1 MVRLSLVLA
10 VAVVMFSMSACTS
23 DPVAPTDAELLA
35 KSCAGERLDV
45 CEPYAF
51 AIVTAGAITPD
62 MLRVGDLIADAR
74 VTASLTTCGADS
86 PAAHSVRID
95 ALANVAAPDGGTSQR
110 SFFLLDREDTDRDGE
125 IDVTVPSPFDTGV
138 PPSTLVTLR
147 FTPRID
153 VTVTLPD
160 GTPQVRSC
168 NGASFE
174 VPYTTGERYLVGV
187 DGGV

>member
-1 MVRLSLVLA
+1 MRLSLVLA
-10 VAVVMFSMSACTS
+10 LAVVTFSIGACAD
-23 DPVAPTDAELLA
+23 DPPAPTDAELLA

-51 AIVTAGAITPD
+51 AIMTAGAITPD
-62 MLRVGDLIADAR
+62 MLRVGDLVADAR
-74 VTASLTTCGADS
+74 VTASLTTCGTDS
-86 PAAHSVRID
+86 PAAHSVRVD
-95 ALANVAAPDGGTSQR
+95 ALATVPGPDGGTSQR
-110 SFFLLDREDTDRDGE
+110 SFFLLEREDTDRDGE
-125 IDVTVPSPFDTGV
+125 IDVTLPSPFDTGV
-138 PPSTLVTLR
+138 PPSTSVTLR

-174 VPYTTGERYLVGV
+174 VPYTTGERYVVGV